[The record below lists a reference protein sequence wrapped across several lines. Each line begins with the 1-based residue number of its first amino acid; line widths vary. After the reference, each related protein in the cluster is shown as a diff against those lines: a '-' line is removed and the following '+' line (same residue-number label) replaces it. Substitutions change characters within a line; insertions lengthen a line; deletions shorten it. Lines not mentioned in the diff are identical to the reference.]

1 LEVILNMPDKKLS
14 IKQVKE
20 LFAPVTSMT
29 DPILSQFKTDSRIGV
44 QRLITATQTRLEKA
58 VEQEQLFQERLRYEH
73 SFWERGIQHVA
84 GVDEV
89 GRGPLAGPVVTAA
102 VILPHDFDIPLVN
115 DSKKLTHLERETLF
129 PQIIKQAKA
138 VSIGIAS
145 NEIIDQINIYEA
157 TRVAMK
163 QAVERLSIQPEQLI
177 VDAMQI
183 PVPVPQTRLI
193 KGDAKSASVSAASIV
208 AKVYRDHLM
217 ALYDVIYP
225 GYGFT
230 KNAGYGTKIHMHG
243 LDTLGA
249 TPIHRKTF
257 APVRKIINASR
268 S

>member
-1 LEVILNMPDKKLS
+1 MKSLIRS
-14 IKQVKE
+14 IFTKRPGGHE
-20 LFAPVTSMT
+20 T
-29 DPILSQFKTDSRIGV
+29 G
-44 QRLITATQTRLEKA
+44 
-58 VEQEQLFQERLRYEH
+58 
-73 SFWERGIQHVA
+73 
-84 GVDEV
+84 
-89 GRGPLAGPVVTAA
+89 GRA
-102 VILPHDFDIPLVN
+102 VIH
-115 DSKKLTHLERETLF
+115 STR
-129 PQIIKQAKA
+129 
-138 VSIGIAS
+138 
-145 NEIIDQINIYEA
+145 A
-157 TRVAMK
+157 TYRGCHAN
-163 QAVERLSIQPEQLI
+163 
-177 VDAMQI
+177 

-257 APVRKIINASR
+257 APVRKIINFS